1 MHHTRLLFAAVSLA
15 ALSALA
21 PAAIAQTAPDAEAA
35 PTGLDAQRYI
45 RAGFTPP
52 RTETGRPDFQGVWTN
67 ASVTRLT
74 RPDGYPLVLSD
85 EQADQLE
92 GGSLFNQRLEN
103 EASFVDPDEGAPE
116 AGRAL
121 PPVGNYDVAWTD
133 PGSTVA
139 NINGELRSSFLVY
152 PADGQVPALTEAGR
166 QARQAAP
173 RRRGTGYD
181 HPEERGLSER
191 CVVIGVAGPPLG
203 QYLYNN
209 NLQIVQTGSDLVLMT
224 EMIHDARIIRI
235 GEDEQHVPEA
245 IEPWMGDSIAHWDGD
260 TLVVETA
267 NIHPEQRTG
276 ATFISPTG
284 KITERFTRISE
295 SQLLYQF
302 EVNDPAYYTDVWRA
316 EMPLYR
322 LNERIHE
329 YACHEGNYGL
339 ENILSGGRWNDRMGI
354 DHTGGEDRGE

>member
-1 MHHTRLLFAAVSLA
+1 MTRTKTLTTTLAAASLA
-15 ALSALA
+15 ALAC
-21 PAAIAQTAPDAEAA
+21 AATAQTAPAA
-35 PTGLDAQRYI
+35 PSGLDAARYI
-45 RAGFTPP
+45 KDGFTPP
-52 RTETGRPDFQGVWTN
+52 RTETGSPDFQGVWTN

-74 RPDGYPLVLSD
+74 RPEGYPLVLSD
-85 EQADQLE
+85 AQADALE
-92 GGSLFNQRLEN
+92 GGSLFAQRLEN

-116 AGRAL
+116 SGRAL

-133 PGSTVA
+133 PGATVA

-152 PADGQVPALTEAGR
+152 PENGRIPPMTDAGR
-166 QARQAAP
+166 EARRAAP

-209 NLQIVQTGSDLVLMT
+209 NLQIVQTGDNLVLMT

-235 GEDEQHVPEA
+235 GDDDHIPEA
-245 IEPWMGDSIAHWDGD
+245 VQPWMGDSIAKWDGD

-276 ATFISPTG
+276 STFMSPTG
-284 KITERFTRISE
+284 RITERFTRISE

-302 EVNDPAYYTDVWRA
+302 EVDDPEYYTDVWRA

-322 LNERIHE
+322 LNERIFE

-339 ENILSGGRWNDRMGI
+339 ENILEGGRFNDREGI
-354 DHTGGEDRGE
+354 THTGGEDRGE